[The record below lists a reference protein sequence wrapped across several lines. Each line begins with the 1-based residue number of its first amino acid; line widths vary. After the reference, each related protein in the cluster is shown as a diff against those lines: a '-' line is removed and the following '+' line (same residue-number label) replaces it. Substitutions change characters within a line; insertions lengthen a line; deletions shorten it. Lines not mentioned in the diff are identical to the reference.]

1 MLADVSFVERL
12 LGYVHT
18 QKIALNI
25 HRLCACRYAL
35 SPILIICILII
46 PWLWSRRR
54 RSVAVAYATFTNFM
68 SLKLFWIFFVYPPVS
83 REVLWAFRCDNLG
96 LDGNY
101 LYKDYRV
108 DCESNDYTWIRIA
121 GIVFTILWPIGAL
134 LYFGGLM
141 MVYKVPE
148 IAKKKLERAN
158 RRAYLRFIMF
168 RCTMF
173 IHVHAEPLFRFIIAN
188 ARRHNTTLQS
198 AVTEDCILEDLP
210 TDCLRDVVCAANSV
224 AIGKPLAV

>member
-1 MLADVSFVERL
+1 MGTPAGDPVPEHGTDPESFPWRL
-12 LGYVHT
+12 SKHT
-18 QKIALNI
+18 
-25 HRLCACRYAL
+25 
-35 SPILIICILII
+35 
-46 PWLWSRRR
+46 RRR
-54 RSVAVAYATFTNFM
+54 RSVAVAYATFKNFM
-68 SLKLFWIFFVYPPVS
+68 NLKLFWIFFVYPPVS

-108 DCESNDYTWIRIA
+108 DCESNEYTWIRIA
-121 GIVFTILWPIGAL
+121 GIGFTILWPIGAL

-148 IAKKKLERAN
+148 IAKKKLERAK
-158 RRAYLRFIMF
+158 RRAYLRFITFML
-168 RCTMF
+168 TMT
-173 IHVHAEPLFRFIIAN
+173 INVYIEPLFRFIIAN
-188 ARRHNTTLQS
+188 ARRHNITLQP